1 MFITETSNEVGI
13 LASSGNS
20 EVGAP
25 KMLARTMRREK
36 RNNNKRSGRLSTVED
51 TPVIRSIF
59 GALALLVLLGGAHA
73 QTTDPIKIGILNDQ
87 SGIYADLA
95 GPGSVIAARLAVEDA
110 GRRVLERPVEV
121 VVGDHQNKPDIGTAL
136 ARRWYDVDGV
146 SAVFDVP
153 VSSIALAV
161 QEIARQKNKIAIFS
175 SASASDILGK
185 SCSPTTFQWTFNTL
199 SAARSTASAVFE
211 QGASSW
217 YFVAADYA
225 FGHAMVR
232 DATDVINQKGG
243 KVIGTVWHPLGTSDF
258 ASYILQAQG
267 SGAKVVAFVSGGSD
281 FINALKQA
289 NEFGIAAGGQ
299 KIVSMQTFISDI
311 HAIGLSI
318 AQNLTL
324 TAAFYHDLDDQTR
337 AWSKRF
343 AALSGGKMPTMA
355 QAGVYSAVRHYLKGV
370 AKSGTTDGPAVAA
383 AMRSLPVDDMMTHGA
398 RIRDD
403 GWVMRDLYLFR
414 VKTPSES
421 KAPWDYYQM
430 LAKIDAEQAAPPR
443 LPDCK

>member
-1 MFITETSNEVGI
+1 MIRLTFCALVLSL
-13 LASSGNS
+13 LAST
-20 EVGAP
+20 A
-25 KMLARTMRREK
+25 
-36 RNNNKRSGRLSTVED
+36 D
-51 TPVIRSIF
+51 
-59 GALALLVLLGGAHA
+59 A
-73 QTTDPIKIGILNDQ
+73 QSPNPIKIGVLNDQ

-110 GRRVLERPVEV
+110 GGSVLGRPIEV
-121 VVGDHQNKPDIGTAL
+121 VVADHQGKPDIGAAI
-136 ARRWYDVDGV
+136 ARRWYDADGV
-146 SAVFDVP
+146 SAIFDVP

-161 QEIARQKNKIAIFS
+161 QEIARQKNQIAIFS

-199 SAARSTASAVFE
+199 SAARSTASAVFD
-211 QGASSW
+211 QGAKSW

-225 FGHAMVR
+225 FGRAMVR
-232 DATDVINQKGG
+232 DATSVVNEKGG
-243 KVIGTVWHPLGTSDF
+243 KVLGAVWHPLGTSDF
-258 ASYILQAQG
+258 ASYLLQAQG

-281 FINALKQA
+281 FINALKQS
-289 NEFGIAAGGQ
+289 NEFGLAAGGQ

-324 TAAFYHDLDDQTR
+324 TAAFYWDLDDQTR

-343 AALSGGKMPTMA
+343 GSLSGGKMPTMA

-370 AKSGTTDGPAVAA
+370 GRAQTTDGAAVAA
-383 AMRSLPVDDMMTHGA
+383 AMREMPVEDMMTHGA

-403 GWVMRDLYLFR
+403 GWVMRDLYLFQ
-414 VKTPSES
+414 VKTPTES
-421 KAPWDYYQM
+421 KAPWDYYR
-430 LAKIDAEQAAPPR
+430 LLSKIGAEQAAPPR
-443 LPDCK
+443 LPECK

>member
-1 MFITETSNEVGI
+1 VIRLRFCALVLSL
-13 LASSGNS
+13 LAST
-20 EVGAP
+20 A
-25 KMLARTMRREK
+25 
-36 RNNNKRSGRLSTVED
+36 D
-51 TPVIRSIF
+51 
-59 GALALLVLLGGAHA
+59 A
-73 QTTDPIKIGILNDQ
+73 QSPNPIKIGVLNDQ

-110 GRRVLERPVEV
+110 GGSVLGRPIEV
-121 VVGDHQNKPDIGTAL
+121 VVADHQGKPDIGAAI
-136 ARRWYDVDGV
+136 ARRWYDADGV
-146 SAVFDVP
+146 SAIFDVP

-161 QEIARQKNKIAIFS
+161 QEIARQKNQIAIFS

-199 SAARSTASAVFE
+199 SAARSTASAVFD
-211 QGASSW
+211 QGAKSW

-225 FGHAMVR
+225 FGRAMVR
-232 DATDVINQKGG
+232 DATSVVNEKGG
-243 KVIGTVWHPLGTSDF
+243 KVLGAVWHPLGTSDF
-258 ASYILQAQG
+258 ASYLLQAQG

-281 FINALKQA
+281 FITALKQS
-289 NEFGIAAGGQ
+289 NEFGLAAGGQ

-324 TAAFYHDLDDQTR
+324 TAAFYWDLDDQTR

-343 AALSGGKMPTMA
+343 GSLSGGKMPTMA

-370 AKSGTTDGPAVAA
+370 ARAQTTDGAAVAA
-383 AMRSLPVDDMMTHGA
+383 AMREMPVEDMMTHGA

-403 GWVMRDLYLFR
+403 GWLMRDLYLFQ
-414 VKTPSES
+414 VKTPTES
-421 KAPWDYYQM
+421 KAPWDYYR
-430 LAKIDAEQAAPPR
+430 LLSKIGAEEAAPPR
-443 LPDCK
+443 LPECK

>member
-1 MFITETSNEVGI
+1 MIRLTFCALVLSL
-13 LASSGNS
+13 LAST
-20 EVGAP
+20 A
-25 KMLARTMRREK
+25 
-36 RNNNKRSGRLSTVED
+36 D
-51 TPVIRSIF
+51 
-59 GALALLVLLGGAHA
+59 A
-73 QTTDPIKIGILNDQ
+73 QSPNPIKIGVLNDQ

-110 GRRVLERPVEV
+110 GGSVLGRPIEV
-121 VVGDHQNKPDIGTAL
+121 VVADHQGKPDIGAAI
-136 ARRWYDVDGV
+136 ARRWYDADGV
-146 SAVFDVP
+146 SAIFDVP

-161 QEIARQKNKIAIFS
+161 QEIARQKNQIAIFS

-199 SAARSTASAVFE
+199 SAARSTASAVFD
-211 QGASSW
+211 QGAKSW

-225 FGHAMVR
+225 FGRAMVR
-232 DATDVINQKGG
+232 DATSVVNEKGG
-243 KVIGTVWHPLGTSDF
+243 KVLGAVWHPLGTSDF
-258 ASYILQAQG
+258 ASYLLQAQG

-281 FINALKQA
+281 FITALKQS
-289 NEFGIAAGGQ
+289 NEFGLAAGGQ

-324 TAAFYHDLDDQTR
+324 TAAFYWDLDDQTR

-343 AALSGGKMPTMA
+343 GSLSGGKMPTMA

-370 AKSGTTDGPAVAA
+370 ARAQTTDGAAVAA
-383 AMRSLPVDDMMTHGA
+383 AMREMPVEDMMTHGA

-403 GWVMRDLYLFR
+403 GWLMRDLYLFQ
-414 VKTPSES
+414 VKTPTES
-421 KAPWDYYQM
+421 KAPWDYY
-430 LAKIDAEQAAPPR
+430 R
-443 LPDCK
+443 LLSKLG

>member
-1 MFITETSNEVGI
+1 MIRLRFCALVLSL
-13 LASSGNS
+13 LAST
-20 EVGAP
+20 A
-25 KMLARTMRREK
+25 
-36 RNNNKRSGRLSTVED
+36 D
-51 TPVIRSIF
+51 
-59 GALALLVLLGGAHA
+59 A
-73 QTTDPIKIGILNDQ
+73 QSPNPIKIGVLNDQ

-110 GRRVLERPVEV
+110 GGSVLGRPIEV
-121 VVGDHQNKPDIGTAL
+121 VVADHQGKPDIGAAI
-136 ARRWYDVDGV
+136 ARRWYDADGV
-146 SAVFDVP
+146 SAIFDVP

-161 QEIARQKNKIAIFS
+161 QEIARQKNQIAIFS

-199 SAARSTASAVFE
+199 SAARSTASAVFD
-211 QGASSW
+211 QGAKSW

-225 FGHAMVR
+225 FGRAMVR
-232 DATDVINQKGG
+232 DATSVVNEKGG
-243 KVIGTVWHPLGTSDF
+243 KVLGAVWHPLGTSDF
-258 ASYILQAQG
+258 ASYLLQAQG

-281 FINALKQA
+281 FINALKQS
-289 NEFGIAAGGQ
+289 NEFGLAAGGQ

-324 TAAFYHDLDDQTR
+324 TAAFYWDLDDQTR

-343 AALSGGKMPTMA
+343 GSLSGGKMPTMA

-370 AKSGTTDGPAVAA
+370 ARAQTTDGAAVAA
-383 AMRSLPVDDMMTHGA
+383 AMREMPVEDMMTHGA

-403 GWVMRDLYLFR
+403 GWLMRDLYLFQ
-414 VKTPSES
+414 VKTPTES
-421 KAPWDYYQM
+421 KAPWDYYR
-430 LAKIDAEQAAPPR
+430 LLSKIGAEEAAPPR
-443 LPDCK
+443 LPECK

>member
-1 MFITETSNEVGI
+1 VKKSI
-13 LASSGNS
+13 LA
-20 EVGAP
+20 VFA
-25 KMLARTMRREK
+25 
-36 RNNNKRSGRLSTVED
+36 
-51 TPVIRSIF
+51 F
-59 GALALLVLLGGAHA
+59 LVLAGNTHA
-73 QTTDPIKIGILNDQ
+73 ETPEPIKIGVLNDQ

-95 GPGSVIAARLAVEDA
+95 GPGSVVAARLAVEDA
-110 GRRVLERPVEV
+110 GGSVLGRKVEV
-121 VVGDHQNKPDIGTAL
+121 VAADHQGKPDIGASI

-146 SAVFDVP
+146 SAIFDVP

-161 QEIARQKNKIAIFS
+161 QEIARQKNKIAAFS

-199 SAARSTASAVFE
+199 SAARSTASAVFDD
-211 QGASSW
+211 GAKSW

-225 FGHAMVR
+225 FGRAMVR
-232 DATDVINQKGG
+232 DATAVITEKGG
-243 KVIGTVWHPLGTSDF
+243 RVVGTAWHALGTSDF
-258 ASYILQAQG
+258 ASYLLQAQG
-267 SGAKVVAFVSGGSD
+267 SGAQVVGIVSGGSD
-281 FINALKQA
+281 FVNALKQS
-289 NEFGIAAGGQ
+289 NEFGLAAGGQ

-311 HAIGLSI
+311 HSIGLSI

-324 TAAFYHDLDDQTR
+324 TAAFYWDLDDQTR

-343 AALSGGKMPTMA
+343 GDQMGGRMPTMA
-355 QAGVYSAVRHYLKGV
+355 QAGVYSAVRHYLKGI
-370 AKSGTTDGPAVAA
+370 AKAGTTDGPAVAA
-383 AMRSLPVDDMMTHGA
+383 AMREMPVDDMMTHNA

-421 KAPWDYYQM
+421 KAPWDYYKL
-430 LAKIDAEQAAPPR
+430 LAKIDAEKAAPPR

>member
-1 MFITETSNEVGI
+1 VIRLTFCALVLSL
-13 LASSGNS
+13 LAST
-20 EVGAP
+20 A
-25 KMLARTMRREK
+25 
-36 RNNNKRSGRLSTVED
+36 D
-51 TPVIRSIF
+51 
-59 GALALLVLLGGAHA
+59 A
-73 QTTDPIKIGILNDQ
+73 QSPNPIKIGVLNDQ

-110 GRRVLERPVEV
+110 GGSVLGRPIEV
-121 VVGDHQNKPDIGTAL
+121 VVADHQGKPDIGAAI
-136 ARRWYDVDGV
+136 ARRWYDADGV
-146 SAVFDVP
+146 SAIFDVP

-161 QEIARQKNKIAIFS
+161 QEIARQKNQIAIFS

-199 SAARSTASAVFE
+199 SAARSTASAVFD
-211 QGASSW
+211 QGAKSW

-225 FGHAMVR
+225 FGRAMVR
-232 DATDVINQKGG
+232 DATSVVNEKGG
-243 KVIGTVWHPLGTSDF
+243 KVLGAVWHPLGTSDF
-258 ASYILQAQG
+258 ASYLLQAQG

-281 FINALKQA
+281 FITALKQS
-289 NEFGIAAGGQ
+289 NEFGLAAGGQ

-324 TAAFYHDLDDQTR
+324 TAAFYWDLDDQTR

-343 AALSGGKMPTMA
+343 GSLSGGKMPTMA

-370 AKSGTTDGPAVAA
+370 ARAQTTDGAAVAA
-383 AMRSLPVDDMMTHGA
+383 AMREMPVEDMMTHGA

-403 GWVMRDLYLFR
+403 GWLMRDLYLFQ
-414 VKTPSES
+414 VKTPTES
-421 KAPWDYYQM
+421 KAPWDYYR
-430 LAKIDAEQAAPPR
+430 LLSKIGAEEAAPPR
-443 LPDCK
+443 LPECK

>member
-1 MFITETSNEVGI
+1 LVLSL
-13 LASSGNS
+13 LAST
-20 EVGAP
+20 A
-25 KMLARTMRREK
+25 
-36 RNNNKRSGRLSTVED
+36 D
-51 TPVIRSIF
+51 
-59 GALALLVLLGGAHA
+59 A
-73 QTTDPIKIGILNDQ
+73 QSPNPIKIGVLNDQ

-110 GRRVLERPVEV
+110 GGSVLGRPIEV
-121 VVGDHQNKPDIGTAL
+121 VVADHQGKPDIGAAI
-136 ARRWYDVDGV
+136 ARRWYDADGV
-146 SAVFDVP
+146 SAIFDVP

-161 QEIARQKNKIAIFS
+161 QEIARQKNQIAIFS

-199 SAARSTASAVFE
+199 SAARSTASAVFD
-211 QGASSW
+211 QGAKSW

-225 FGHAMVR
+225 FGRAMVR
-232 DATDVINQKGG
+232 DATSVVNEKGG
-243 KVIGTVWHPLGTSDF
+243 KVLGAVWHPLGTSDF
-258 ASYILQAQG
+258 ASYLLQAQG

-281 FINALKQA
+281 FITALKQS
-289 NEFGIAAGGQ
+289 NEFGLAAGGQ

-324 TAAFYHDLDDQTR
+324 TAAFYWDLDDQTR

-343 AALSGGKMPTMA
+343 GSLSGGKMPTMA

-370 AKSGTTDGPAVAA
+370 ARAQTTDGAAVAA
-383 AMRSLPVDDMMTHGA
+383 AMREMPVEDMMTHGA

-403 GWVMRDLYLFR
+403 GWLMRDLYLFQ
-414 VKTPSES
+414 VKTPTES
-421 KAPWDYYQM
+421 KAPWDYYR
-430 LAKIDAEQAAPPR
+430 LLSKIGAEEAAPPR
-443 LPDCK
+443 LPECK

>member
-1 MFITETSNEVGI
+1 MI
-13 LASSGNS
+13 
-20 EVGAP
+20 
-25 KMLARTMRREK
+25 
-36 RNNNKRSGRLSTVED
+36 RLT
-51 TPVIRSIF
+51 F
-59 GALALLVLLGGAHA
+59 CALALSLLTSTANA
-73 QTTDPIKIGILNDQ
+73 QSPNPIKIGVLNDQ

-110 GRRVLERPVEV
+110 GGSVLGRPIEV
-121 VVGDHQNKPDIGTAL
+121 VVADHQGKPDIGAAI
-136 ARRWYDVDGV
+136 ARRWYDADGV
-146 SAVFDVP
+146 SAIFDVP

-161 QEIARQKNKIAIFS
+161 QEVARQKNEIAIFS

-199 SAARSTASAVFE
+199 SAARSTASAVFD
-211 QGASSW
+211 QGAKTW

-225 FGHAMVR
+225 FGRAMVR
-232 DATDVINQKGG
+232 DASNVINEKGG
-243 KVIGTVWHPLGTSDF
+243 NVVGTVWHPLGTSDF
-258 ASYILQAQG
+258 ASYLLQAQG

-289 NEFGIAAGGQ
+289 NEFGLAAGGQ

-324 TAAFYHDLDDQTR
+324 TAAFYWDLDDQTR

-343 AALSGGKMPTMA
+343 GSLSGGKMPTMA

-370 AKSGTTDGPAVAA
+370 AKAQTTDGAAVAA
-383 AMRSLPVDDMMTHGA
+383 AMREIPVEDMMTHGA

-403 GWVMRDLYLFR
+403 GWVMRDLYLFQ
-414 VKTPSES
+414 VKTPTES
-421 KAPWDYYQM
+421 KAPWDYYK
-430 LAKIDAEQAAPPR
+430 LLSKIGAEQAAPPR
-443 LPDCK
+443 LPECK

>member
-1 MFITETSNEVGI
+1 VIRLTFCALVLSL
-13 LASSGNS
+13 LAST
-20 EVGAP
+20 A
-25 KMLARTMRREK
+25 
-36 RNNNKRSGRLSTVED
+36 D
-51 TPVIRSIF
+51 
-59 GALALLVLLGGAHA
+59 A
-73 QTTDPIKIGILNDQ
+73 QSPNPIKIGVLNDQ

-110 GRRVLERPVEV
+110 GGSVLGRPIEV
-121 VVGDHQNKPDIGTAL
+121 VVADHRGKPDIGAAI
-136 ARRWYDVDGV
+136 ARRWYDADGV
-146 SAVFDVP
+146 SAIFDVP

-161 QEIARQKNKIAIFS
+161 QEIARQKNQIAIFS

-199 SAARSTASAVFE
+199 SAARSTASAVFD
-211 QGASSW
+211 QGAKSW

-225 FGHAMVR
+225 FGRAMVR
-232 DATDVINQKGG
+232 DATSVVNEKGG
-243 KVIGTVWHPLGTSDF
+243 KVLGAVWHPLGTSDF
-258 ASYILQAQG
+258 ASYLLQAQG

-281 FINALKQA
+281 FITALKQS
-289 NEFGIAAGGQ
+289 NEFGLAAGGQ

-324 TAAFYHDLDDQTR
+324 TAAFYWDLDDQTR

-343 AALSGGKMPTMA
+343 GSLSGGKMPTMA

-370 AKSGTTDGPAVAA
+370 ARAQTTDGAAVAA
-383 AMRSLPVDDMMTHGA
+383 AMREMPVEDMMTHGA

-403 GWVMRDLYLFR
+403 GWLMRDLYLFQ
-414 VKTPSES
+414 VKTPTES
-421 KAPWDYYQM
+421 KAPWDYYR
-430 LAKIDAEQAAPPR
+430 LLSKIGAEEAAPPR
-443 LPDCK
+443 LPECK

>member
-1 MFITETSNEVGI
+1 MTRLTFCALVLSL
-13 LASSGNS
+13 LAST
-20 EVGAP
+20 A
-25 KMLARTMRREK
+25 
-36 RNNNKRSGRLSTVED
+36 D
-51 TPVIRSIF
+51 
-59 GALALLVLLGGAHA
+59 A
-73 QTTDPIKIGILNDQ
+73 QSPNPIKIGVLNDQ

-110 GRRVLERPVEV
+110 GGSVLGRPIEV
-121 VVGDHQNKPDIGTAL
+121 VVADHQGKPDIGAAI
-136 ARRWYDVDGV
+136 ARRWYDADGV
-146 SAVFDVP
+146 SAIFDVP

-161 QEIARQKNKIAIFS
+161 QEIARQKNQIAIFS

-199 SAARSTASAVFE
+199 SAARSTASAVFD
-211 QGASSW
+211 QGAKSW

-225 FGHAMVR
+225 FGRAMVR
-232 DATDVINQKGG
+232 DATSVVNEKGG
-243 KVIGTVWHPLGTSDF
+243 KVLGAVWHPLGTSDF
-258 ASYILQAQG
+258 ASYLLQAQG

-281 FINALKQA
+281 FINALKQS
-289 NEFGIAAGGQ
+289 NEFGLAAGGQ

-324 TAAFYHDLDDQTR
+324 TAAFYWDLDDQTR

-343 AALSGGKMPTMA
+343 GSLNAGKMPTMA

-370 AKSGTTDGPAVAA
+370 ARAKTTDGAAVAA
-383 AMRSLPVDDMMTHGA
+383 AMREMPVEDMMTHGA

-403 GWVMRDLYLFR
+403 GWVMRDLYLFQ
-414 VKTPSES
+414 VKTPTES
-421 KAPWDYYQM
+421 KAPWDYYKV
-430 LAKIDAEQAAPPR
+430 LSKIGAEQAAPPR
-443 LPDCK
+443 LPECK

>member
-1 MFITETSNEVGI
+1 LVLSL
-13 LASSGNS
+13 LAST
-20 EVGAP
+20 A
-25 KMLARTMRREK
+25 
-36 RNNNKRSGRLSTVED
+36 D
-51 TPVIRSIF
+51 
-59 GALALLVLLGGAHA
+59 A
-73 QTTDPIKIGILNDQ
+73 QSPNPIKIGVLNDQ

-110 GRRVLERPVEV
+110 GGSVLGRPIEV
-121 VVGDHQNKPDIGTAL
+121 VVADHQGKPDIGAAI
-136 ARRWYDVDGV
+136 ARRWYDADGV
-146 SAVFDVP
+146 SAIFDVP

-161 QEIARQKNKIAIFS
+161 QEIARQKNQIAIFS

-199 SAARSTASAVFE
+199 SAARSTASAVFD
-211 QGASSW
+211 QGAKSW

-225 FGHAMVR
+225 FGRAMVR
-232 DATDVINQKGG
+232 DATSVVNEKGG
-243 KVIGTVWHPLGTSDF
+243 KVLGAVWHPLGTSDF
-258 ASYILQAQG
+258 ASYLLQAQG

-281 FINALKQA
+281 FINALKQS
-289 NEFGIAAGGQ
+289 NEFGLAAGGQ

-324 TAAFYHDLDDQTR
+324 TAAFYWDLDDQTR

-343 AALSGGKMPTMA
+343 GSLSGGKMPTMA

-370 AKSGTTDGPAVAA
+370 ARAQTTDGAAVAA
-383 AMRSLPVDDMMTHGA
+383 AMREMPVEDMMTHGA

-403 GWVMRDLYLFR
+403 GWVMRDLYLFQ
-414 VKTPSES
+414 VKTPTES
-421 KAPWDYYQM
+421 KAPWDYYR
-430 LAKIDAEQAAPPR
+430 LLSKIGAEQAAPPR
-443 LPDCK
+443 LPECK

>member
-1 MFITETSNEVGI
+1 LVLSL
-13 LASSGNS
+13 LAST
-20 EVGAP
+20 A
-25 KMLARTMRREK
+25 
-36 RNNNKRSGRLSTVED
+36 D
-51 TPVIRSIF
+51 
-59 GALALLVLLGGAHA
+59 A
-73 QTTDPIKIGILNDQ
+73 QSPNPIKIGVLNDQ

-110 GRRVLERPVEV
+110 GGSVLGRPIEV
-121 VVGDHQNKPDIGTAL
+121 VVADHQGKPDIGAAI
-136 ARRWYDVDGV
+136 ARRWYDADGV
-146 SAVFDVP
+146 SAIFDVP

-161 QEIARQKNKIAIFS
+161 QEIARQKNQIAIFS

-199 SAARSTASAVFE
+199 SAARSTASAVFD
-211 QGASSW
+211 QGAKSW

-225 FGHAMVR
+225 FGRAMVR
-232 DATDVINQKGG
+232 DATSVVNEKGG
-243 KVIGTVWHPLGTSDF
+243 KVLGAVWHPLGTSDF
-258 ASYILQAQG
+258 ASYLLQAQG

-281 FINALKQA
+281 FINALKQS
-289 NEFGIAAGGQ
+289 NEFGLAAGGQ

-324 TAAFYHDLDDQTR
+324 TAAFYWDLDDQTR

-343 AALSGGKMPTMA
+343 GSLSGGKMPTMA

-370 AKSGTTDGPAVAA
+370 ARAQTTDGAAVAA
-383 AMRSLPVDDMMTHGA
+383 AMREMPVEDMMTHGA

-403 GWVMRDLYLFR
+403 GWVMRDLYLFQ
-414 VKTPSES
+414 VKTPTES
-421 KAPWDYYQM
+421 KAPWDYYR
-430 LAKIDAEQAAPPR
+430 LLSKIGAEQAAPPR

>member
-1 MFITETSNEVGI
+1 MIRLTFCALVLSL
-13 LASSGNS
+13 LAST
-20 EVGAP
+20 A
-25 KMLARTMRREK
+25 
-36 RNNNKRSGRLSTVED
+36 D
-51 TPVIRSIF
+51 
-59 GALALLVLLGGAHA
+59 A
-73 QTTDPIKIGILNDQ
+73 QSPNPIKIGVLNDQ

-110 GRRVLERPVEV
+110 GGSVLGRPIEV
-121 VVGDHQNKPDIGTAL
+121 VVADHQGKSDIGAAI
-136 ARRWYDVDGV
+136 ARRWYDADGV
-146 SAVFDVP
+146 SAIFDVP

-161 QEIARQKNKIAIFS
+161 QEIARQKNQIAIFS

-199 SAARSTASAVFE
+199 SAARSTASAVFD
-211 QGASSW
+211 QGAKSW

-225 FGHAMVR
+225 FGRAMVR
-232 DATDVINQKGG
+232 DATSVVNEKGG
-243 KVIGTVWHPLGTSDF
+243 KVLGAVWHPLGTSDF
-258 ASYILQAQG
+258 ASYLLQAQG

-281 FINALKQA
+281 FINALKQS
-289 NEFGIAAGGQ
+289 NEFGLAAGGQ

-324 TAAFYHDLDDQTR
+324 TAAFYWDLDGQTR

-343 AALSGGKMPTMA
+343 GSLSNGKMPTMA

-370 AKSGTTDGPAVAA
+370 ARAQTTDGAAVAA
-383 AMRSLPVDDMMTHGA
+383 AMREMPVEDMMTHGA

-403 GWVMRDLYLFR
+403 GWVMRDLYLFQ
-414 VKTPSES
+414 VKTPTDS
-421 KAPWDYYQM
+421 KAPWDYYR
-430 LAKIDAEQAAPPR
+430 LLSKIGAEQAAPPR
-443 LPDCK
+443 LPECT

>member
-1 MFITETSNEVGI
+1 MIRLTFCALVLSL
-13 LASSGNS
+13 LAST
-20 EVGAP
+20 A
-25 KMLARTMRREK
+25 
-36 RNNNKRSGRLSTVED
+36 D
-51 TPVIRSIF
+51 
-59 GALALLVLLGGAHA
+59 A
-73 QTTDPIKIGILNDQ
+73 QSPNPIKIGVLNDQ

-110 GRRVLERPVEV
+110 GGSVLGRPIEV
-121 VVGDHQNKPDIGTAL
+121 VVADHQGKPDIGAAI
-136 ARRWYDVDGV
+136 ARRWYDADGV
-146 SAVFDVP
+146 SAIFDVP

-161 QEIARQKNKIAIFS
+161 QEIARQKNQIAIFS

-199 SAARSTASAVFE
+199 SAARSTASAVFD
-211 QGASSW
+211 QGAKSW

-225 FGHAMVR
+225 FGRAMVR
-232 DATDVINQKGG
+232 DATSVVNEKGG
-243 KVIGTVWHPLGTSDF
+243 KVLGAVWHPLGTSDF
-258 ASYILQAQG
+258 ASYLLQAQG

-281 FINALKQA
+281 FITALKQS
-289 NEFGIAAGGQ
+289 NEFGLAAGGQ

-324 TAAFYHDLDDQTR
+324 TAAFYWDLDDQTR

-343 AALSGGKMPTMA
+343 GSLSGGKMPTMA

-370 AKSGTTDGPAVAA
+370 ARAQTTDGAAVAA
-383 AMRSLPVDDMMTHGA
+383 AMREMPVEDMMTHGA

-403 GWVMRDLYLFR
+403 GWLMRDLYLFQ
-414 VKTPSES
+414 VKTPTES
-421 KAPWDYYQM
+421 KAPWDYYR
-430 LAKIDAEQAAPPR
+430 LLSKIGAEQAAPPR
-443 LPDCK
+443 LPECK

>member
-1 MFITETSNEVGI
+1 VKKSI
-13 LASSGNS
+13 L
-20 EVGAP
+20 
-25 KMLARTMRREK
+25 
-36 RNNNKRSGRLSTVED
+36 TVF
-51 TPVIRSIF
+51 VF
-59 GALALLVLLGGAHA
+59 LVLAGNTHA
-73 QTTDPIKIGILNDQ
+73 ETPEPIKIGVLNDQ

-95 GPGSVIAARLAVEDA
+95 GPGSVVAARLAVEDA
-110 GRRVLERPVEV
+110 GGSVLGRKVEV
-121 VVGDHQNKPDIGTAL
+121 VVADHQGKPDIGASI

-146 SAVFDVP
+146 SAIFDVP

-161 QEIARQKNKIAIFS
+161 QEIARQKNKIAAFS

-199 SAARSTASAVFE
+199 SAARSTASAVFDD
-211 QGASSW
+211 GAKSW

-225 FGHAMVR
+225 FGRAMVR
-232 DATDVINQKGG
+232 DATAVITEKGG
-243 KVIGTVWHPLGTSDF
+243 RVVGTAWHALGTSDF
-258 ASYILQAQG
+258 ASYLLQAQG
-267 SGAKVVAFVSGGSD
+267 SGAQVVGIVSGGSD
-281 FINALKQA
+281 FVNALKQS
-289 NEFGIAAGGQ
+289 NEFGLAAGGQ

-311 HAIGLSI
+311 HSIGLPI

-324 TAAFYHDLDDQTR
+324 TAAFYWDLDDQTR

-343 AALSGGKMPTMA
+343 GDQMSGRMPTMA

-370 AKSGTTDGPAVAA
+370 AKAGTTDGTAVAA
-383 AMRSLPVDDMMTHGA
+383 AMREMPVDDMMTHNA

-403 GWVMRDLYLFR
+403 GWVMRALYLFR

-421 KAPWDYYQM
+421 KAPWDYYKL
-430 LAKIDAEQAAPPR
+430 LAKIDAEKAAPPR